1 MQMRRFMQA
10 MMALWL
16 IFFVIACS
24 GGKTRLIQSHLD
36 DAHADK
42 SIADVLVIAIIQNRE
57 VREIFEKYFVQRLK
71 TAGVEAISSVKE
83 IPVKEGEEL
92 EEEALIR
99 VIDKYGNKTVA
110 ITHLVGMD
118 QSEVFSRGRPQYYF
132 NYYGFYNYA
141 LSYVYWPIIYGE
153 RVQLSLETRLYD
165 VETESLIW
173 AGESQTSDPET
184 TGQAIGQIVDVVM
197 TELEKNGLLPNQS
210 GS

>member
-16 IFFVIACS
+16 IVFLIACS

-71 TAGVEAISSVKE
+71 TAGVEAISSVQE
-83 IPVKEGEEL
+83 LPVKEGEEL
-92 EEEALIR
+92 EEGAILK

-118 QSEVFSRGRPQYYF
+118 QAEVFSRGRPQYYF
-132 NYYGFYNYA
+132 NYHGFYNYS

-165 VETESLIW
+165 VKTRSLIW
-173 AGESQTSDPET
+173 AGESRTSDPET
-184 TGQAIGQIVDVVM
+184 TGQAIGQIVDVVIK
-197 TELEKNGLLPNQS
+197 ELEKTGLLPKQN
-210 GS
+210 